1 MDPSASTRQAVGFWF
16 DDIVMKIPLADCA
29 GVSRWRV
36 GGQGSGGA
44 IGVV

>member
-1 MDPSASTRQAVGFWF
+1 
-16 DDIVMKIPLADCA
+16 MKIPLADCA
-29 GVSRWRV
+29 GVSPWRV